1 MGNHKTPLMHKTSLI
16 HTSLK
21 GLLSVISDA
30 PYYRLRLFV
39 TGTTPRSA
47 RAIRNIRAICEENL
61 PGRYTLEVIDI
72 YQHPAAV
79 KAEQIVVTPTLV
91 KQLPLPT
98 RKLIGDL
105 SDTERVLAGLDI
117 VRDPVLAK
125 PPEREHAA

>member
-1 MGNHKTPLMHKTSLI
+1 MGNHKTPPSGVLAAD
-16 HTSLK
+16 
-21 GLLSVISDA
+21 SDA
-30 PYYRLRLFV
+30 PYYRLKLFV

-47 RAIRNIRAICEENL
+47 RAIRNIRIICEENL
-61 PGRYTLEVIDI
+61 PGRYELEVIDI

-79 KAEQIVVTPTLV
+79 TAEQIVVTPTLV
-91 KQLPLPT
+91 KQFPLPL

-117 VRDPVLAK
+117 VRNPLLAE